1 MRLKSL
7 SIAGFRGFPRPVTL
21 DLDADAVIV
30 AGVNGSG
37 KTSLFDAVLWALS
50 GSIDRLSD
58 ETVNLVSRYS
68 PSGEARVEAVLSTDN
83 DSTATVIRRF
93 DGKAHLSVQRG
104 SDPPVTGPAAEAA
117 LIELLWPDA
126 KSSAD
131 PLKALTRSLTRAT
144 YLQQDSVRQFVEADT
159 EQERFQVVG
168 DLVGVGRIAELQ
180 RQLESSK
187 NSWTRATTTLERD
200 LDPFVTQRTVIRE
213 RVNRLQS
220 LEVEGDIQAE
230 YANWRQ
236 AVATSLGSD
245 NGGLG
250 VERTAEELDRG
261 LNELLSREQAEARR
275 VSALQRL
282 TSHLAKPRPEA
293 PDLSLLQAVLTAAE
307 ARTQTA
313 SEQVASAEQQ
323 AALDRRVQVELTE
336 RTESLR
342 ALAQLALRHLGD
354 ACPVCGQTYDQ
365 IGTRSRLQHMLD
377 EVNAPAGGSQLPDLP
392 GAAAEL
398 EAATRFVSGPCS
410 CA

>member
-1 MRLKSL
+1 
-7 SIAGFRGFPRPVTL
+7 
-21 DLDADAVIV
+21 
-30 AGVNGSG
+30 
-37 KTSLFDAVLWALS
+37 
-50 GSIDRLSD
+50 
-58 ETVNLVSRYS
+58 
-68 PSGEARVEAVLSTDN
+68 
-83 DSTATVIRRF
+83 
-93 DGKAHLSVQRG
+93 
-104 SDPPVTGPAAEAA
+104 
-117 LIELLWPDA
+117 
-126 KSSAD
+126 
-131 PLKALTRSLTRAT
+131 
-144 YLQQDSVRQFVEADT
+144 
-159 EQERFQVVG
+159 
-168 DLVGVGRIAELQ
+168 
-180 RQLESSK
+180 
-187 NSWTRATTTLERD
+187 
-200 LDPFVTQRTVIRE
+200 
-213 RVNRLQS
+213 
-220 LEVEGDIQAE
+220 VEGDVQAE